1 MTTRINEKCT
11 LLSNAKKVMQQQNE
25 LHTKF
30 TDTDFLRLFNEHFD
44 CTIKGKVLSCDIE
57 IYNMYGET
65 DAPNTLEI
73 ELTVL
78 TNSIF
83 YIIKY
88 LTNFDW
94 YVDSEI
100 TRFYNERTLDYV
112 PFLDTNDEKTH
123 APTEEIPD

>member
-11 LLSNAKKVMQQQNE
+11 LLSNAKKVTHQQNE
-25 LHTKF
+25 MHPKF

-44 CTIKGKVLSCDIE
+44 FTIKGKVLSCDIE
-57 IYNMYGET
+57 IYNIYE
-65 DAPNTLEI
+65 DIDIPNTLEI

-94 YVDSEI
+94 YAVDEI
-100 TRFYNERTLDYV
+100 TRFYDERTLDYV
-112 PFLDTNDEKTH
+112 PFLDTNGEKTH
-123 APTEEIPD
+123 APSEEIPD